1 MSASELVHLELLTEV
16 DGLLKRLTHWAG
28 EDSPWEPVQHCRAL
42 IQRLLTRLEPLRVR
56 LEAPL
61 VVATFGGTG
70 TGKSSLVNALIGEEL
85 TPAGRQRPT
94 TTEPVLLV
102 HPETRLESYGLPVDE
117 LRIVRCDVPFLREVI
132 LLDCPDPDTSDT
144 ETPQSNLARLHR
156 LLPFCDVLLY
166 VTTQQKYRSARVGDE
181 LAEAA
186 AGCRLVFVQTHA
198 DRDSDIRD
206 DWRTQLAPAYRV
218 AEMFFVDS
226 RQALAEQHQGLRPT
240 GDFGRLLDVL
250 ARELSSSQRVSVRRA
265 NLLGL
270 VDAALRHCRE
280 KLSSQEPAVDRLA
293 NELTRQRDRLVA
305 SMAQQLHTELET
317 SQGLWER
324 RLLDKLLTRWSLSP
338 FSLLLRIYHQPAAW
352 LSSLAL
358 LRARSSAQMALL
370 GLWQGAQWVQRTAD
384 SLSGTTSG
392 IKGLGWGDTEFREA
406 QLIIDG
412 YARDAGLEPEF
423 RARLAQESATEAS
436 RQVED
441 DFLQAISLR
450 IDRCLESAADRHSRR
465 GVRIWYETFW
475 ALLPAFLLGMI
486 AKNFFYD
493 ALVLGRDYLDL
504 RFYLPAILFT
514 LLWSGLFLMAFT
526 GRLRRGLRRDVAAVT
541 ADLAGS
547 RAGGRLFPRLET
559 ACQTFR
565 RDTEVLEGL
574 AASVE
579 TIRARH
585 SQWGA
590 LGGRKVASGG

>member
-28 EDSPWEPVQHCRAL
+28 EASPWEPVQHCRAL
-42 IQRLLTRLEPLRVR
+42 VQRLLTRIEPLRIR

-70 TGKSSLVNALIGEEL
+70 TGKSSLVNALIGEER

-102 HPETRLESYGLPVDE
+102 HPETRLETYGLPVDE
-117 LRIVRCDVPFLREVI
+117 LRVVRCDVPFLREVI

-226 RQALAEQHQGLRPT
+226 RQALAEQQHGMRPT
-240 GDFGRLLDVL
+240 GDFGRLMNVL
-250 ARELSSSQRVSVRRA
+250 AQELSSSQRVSIRRA

-270 VDAALRHCRE
+270 VDAALKHCRE
-280 KLSSQEPAVDRLA
+280 KLAGQGAAVERLA
-293 NELTRQRDRLVA
+293 GELARQREKLIGT
-305 SMAQQLHTELET
+305 MAKQLRAELET

-324 RLLDKLLTRWSLSP
+324 RLLDKLLSRWSLSP
-338 FSLLLRIYHQPAAW
+338 FSLLLRVYHQPAAW

-370 GLWQGAQWVQRTAD
+370 GLWQGAQWVQRQAD
-384 SLSGTTSG
+384 SFAGTTSSL
-392 IKGLGWGDTEFREA
+392 KGLGWGETEFREA
-406 QLIIDG
+406 QLIVDG
-412 YARDAGLEPEF
+412 FARDAGLEPEF
-423 RARLAQESATEAS
+423 RTRLA
-436 RQVED
+436 R
-441 DFLQAISLR
+441 
-450 IDRCLESAADRHSRR
+450 ESAAEASHQVEEDFLRQVSERIDQCLEAAAERHSRW
-465 GVRIWYETFW
+465 GVRTWYE
-475 ALLPAFLLGMI
+475 LLWSVLPLFLLGMV

-493 ALVLGRDYLDL
+493 ALILGRDYLDL

-526 GRLRRGLRRDVAAVT
+526 GRLRRGLRRNIAT
-541 ADLAGS
+541 ITTDLAGS
-547 RAGGRLFPRLET
+547 RAGSRLFPTLET
-559 ACQTFR
+559 AC
-565 RDTEVLEGL
+565 RDFQRDDEILEGL
-574 AASVE
+574 AANVE
-579 TIRARH
+579 SIRARH

-590 LGGRKVASGG
+590 LGGKRFAGS

>member
-16 DGLLKRLTHWAG
+16 DGLLKRLTRWAG
-28 EDSPWEPVQHCRAL
+28 ESSPWEPVQHCRAL
-42 IQRLLTRLEPLRVR
+42 VQRLLARIEPLRIR

-70 TGKSSLVNALIGEEL
+70 TGKSSLVNALIGEER

-102 HPETRLESYGLPVDE
+102 HPETRLETYGLPVDE
-117 LRIVRCDVPFLREVI
+117 LRVVRCDVPFLREVI
-132 LLDCPDPDTSDT
+132 LLDCPDPDTSDA

-218 AEMFFVDS
+218 ADMFFVDS
-226 RQALAEQHQGLRPT
+226 RQAITEQQQGLRPT
-240 GDFGRLLDVL
+240 GDFGRLMNVL
-250 ARELSSSQRVSVRRA
+250 VQELSSSQRVSIRRA

-270 VDAALRHCRE
+270 VDAALKHCRE
-280 KLSSQEPAVDRLA
+280 KLAGQGAAVERLA
-293 NELTRQRDRLVA
+293 GELARQREKLIA
-305 SMAQQLHTELET
+305 TMAKQLLAELEA

-324 RLLDKLLTRWSLSP
+324 RLLDKLLSRWSLSP
-338 FSLLLRIYHQPAAW
+338 FSLLLRVYHQPAAW

-370 GLWQGAQWVQRTAD
+370 GLWQGAQWVQRQAD
-384 SLSGTTSG
+384 SFAGTTSG
-392 IKGLGWGDTEFREA
+392 LKGLGWGETDFREA
-406 QLIIDG
+406 QLIVDG

-423 RARLAQESATEAS
+423 RARLA
-436 RQVED
+436 R
-441 DFLQAISLR
+441 
-450 IDRCLESAADRHSRR
+450 ESAAEASHQVEEDFLRQVSERIDQCLETAAERHSRW
-465 GVRIWYETFW
+465 GVRTWYE
-475 ALLPAFLLGMI
+475 LLWSVLPLFLLGMV

-493 ALVLGRDYLDL
+493 ALILGRDYLDL

-514 LLWSGLFLMAFT
+514 LLWSGLLLMAFT
-526 GRLRRGLRRDVAAVT
+526 GRLRRGLRRNIAT
-541 ADLAGS
+541 ITTDLAGS
-547 RAGGRLFPRLET
+547 RAGSRLFPTLEA
-559 ACQTFR
+559 AC
-565 RDTEVLEGL
+565 RDFQRDNDVLEGL
-574 AASVE
+574 AANVE
-579 TIRARH
+579 SIRARH

-590 LGGRKVASGG
+590 LGGKRFAGS